1 MININGKINNSCI
14 IGGVKGGSSITIKD
28 GAGNV
33 MISFHGVSGDV
44 RQESSRVVTVGSQRF
59 ECGSD
64 IASIVIGGDVDTI
77 KQVSKIE
84 VTGNVGS
91 ISTQSGDVNVHG
103 NVNGSISTLS
113 GDVDVKG
120 SVGGTV
126 NTMSGDINI
135 ENQEKG

>member
-1 MININGKINNSCI
+1 MININGTIKNSCI

-44 RQESSRVVTVGSQRF
+44 RQESSRVVNVGSQRF

-77 KQVSKIE
+77 NQVSKVE

-91 ISTQSGDVNVHG
+91 IATQSGDVSVHG
-103 NVNGSISTLS
+103 NVTGSIATSS
-113 GDVDVKG
+113 GDVDVEG
-120 SVGGTV
+120 SVGGMI

-135 ENQEKG
+135 ENQKG

>member
-1 MININGKINNSCI
+1 MININGTIKNSCI
-14 IGGVKGGSSITIKD
+14 IGGVKDGSSITIKD

-91 ISTQSGDVNVHG
+91 IATQSGDINVHG
-103 NVNGSISTLS
+103 NVTGSISTSS
-113 GDVDVKG
+113 GDVDVEG
-120 SVGGTV
+120 SVGGMV

-135 ENQEKG
+135 ETQKG

>member
-1 MININGKINNSCI
+1 MININGTIKNSCI

-44 RQESSRVVTVGSQRF
+44 HQESSRVVTVGSQRF

-84 VTGNVGS
+84 VNGNVGS
-91 ISTQSGDVNVHG
+91 IATQSGDVNVHG
-103 NVNGSISTLS
+103 NVTGSISTTS
-113 GDVDVKG
+113 GDVDVEG
-120 SVGGTV
+120 SVGGMI

-135 ENQEKG
+135 ENQKG